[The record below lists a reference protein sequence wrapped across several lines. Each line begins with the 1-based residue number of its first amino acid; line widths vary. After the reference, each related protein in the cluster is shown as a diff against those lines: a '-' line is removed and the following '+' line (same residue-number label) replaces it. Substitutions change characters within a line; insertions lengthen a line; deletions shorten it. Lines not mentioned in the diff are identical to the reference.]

1 MLDYT
6 QINLYLQ
13 AAGMVTAKY
22 RIFFSFFASLS
33 WAALVNQRAYK
44 FWNPSQ
50 PSAGRNGL
58 IFGSAS
64 LLSFNNSDIWGY
76 EVYVIK

>member
-22 RIFFSFFASLS
+22 RIFLSFFASLS
-33 WAALVNQRAYK
+33 WAAIVNQRAYK
-44 FWNPSQ
+44 F
-50 PSAGRNGL
+50 
-58 IFGSAS
+58 
-64 LLSFNNSDIWGY
+64 
-76 EVYVIK
+76 